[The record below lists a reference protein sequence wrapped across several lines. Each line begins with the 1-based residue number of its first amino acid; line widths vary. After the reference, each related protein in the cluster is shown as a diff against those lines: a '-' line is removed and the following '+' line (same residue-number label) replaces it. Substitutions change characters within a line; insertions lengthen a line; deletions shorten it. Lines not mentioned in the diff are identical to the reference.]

1 MRDPNSQM
9 EFDLDLAVKEDSQN
23 PVYYVQYAHARICS
37 ILKSIESDGV
47 KIRKCTDEEIGLLNA
62 PEEID
67 LINHLATY
75 TSEIIASAKDYDPAR
90 ITRYVITLA
99 TLFHKFYNSCRVKCE
114 NESLMQARIML
125 CLSVKTVIKN
135 VLEMFKIS
143 VPEVM

>member
-1 MRDPNSQM
+1 MAS
-9 EFDLDLAVKEDSQN
+9 
-23 PVYYVQYAHARICS
+23 
-37 ILKSIESDGV
+37 
-47 KIRKCTDEEIGLLNA
+47 
-62 PEEID
+62 
-67 LINHLATY
+67 Y

-125 CLSVKTVIKN
+125 CLSINTVIKN